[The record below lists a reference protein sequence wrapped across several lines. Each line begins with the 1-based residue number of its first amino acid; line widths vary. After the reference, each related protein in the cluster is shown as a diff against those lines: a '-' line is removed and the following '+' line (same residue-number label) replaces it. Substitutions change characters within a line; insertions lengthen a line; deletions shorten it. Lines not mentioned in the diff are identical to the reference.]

1 MRLKHPI
8 QRISA
13 STGQVVDE
21 VSELVFRRPKLG
33 DLIAAMDAAGPGAP
47 RGTVIL
53 ALAARLAGVSTRD
66 LEGLDIE
73 DGLAVIDEV
82 GGFMPAGPRTG
93 SDGSPSSPAAS
104 ASLPTGGTGGQPNS
118 ASGVVVPLSGSA

>member
-1 MRLKHPI
+1 MRLRQPI

-21 VSELVFRRPKLG
+21 VAELVFRRPKLG

-53 ALAARLAGVSTRD
+53 ALAARLAGVSQRD

-73 DGLAVIDEV
+73 DGMAVIDLADMAMIFVRCRGGVSHHPAEHVSLEDVAAGAEV
-82 GGFMPAGPRTG
+82 LLGAITGFQPR
-93 SDGSPSSPAAS
+93 
-104 ASLPTGGTGGQPNS
+104 
-118 ASGVVVPLSGSA
+118 